1 VPLLAQL
8 SRLAR
13 CIWPLA
19 VAQGCVVDSEVVM
32 TANHPPKEAVRA
44 YLAKRTQDE
53 SPPPSPDQVREMLGW
68 HMIPENGYVPEAE
81 E

>member
-1 VPLLAQL
+1 
-8 SRLAR
+8 
-13 CIWPLA
+13 
-19 VAQGCVVDSEVVM
+19 M